1 MPRRAVKA
9 ACDGPQRFTNEGNV
23 SELVEMLRI
32 ADGKVVGTVVVLAA
46 FYLLRHIAYRIINER
61 VEKLNRRYAWRQ
73 TVSYAIYLLV
83 LLIIV
88 RLWFAWFQ
96 SVWTLL
102 SLVAAALV
110 IISKELLLNVVASGV
125 IAWRQLFE
133 IGDRIQIA
141 DRAGDVIETGLMY
154 FSVAEI
160 GGWVEAD
167 EPTGRII
174 RVPNS
179 IVLTQAVTN
188 YSRRL
193 PLLWH
198 EISVDLAATS
208 NWERAKDI
216 ATEVAGAYAY
226 HFTAE
231 EAAQV
236 RGSAEEIIFVR
247 NEPSVHIRMREG
259 RLNLTIR
266 YLCKFYRRRTTEQ
279 QIWEELLAR
288 FAAEPDVRLHAA
300 P

>member
-1 MPRRAVKA
+1 M
-9 ACDGPQRFTNEGNV
+9 

-154 FSVAEI
+154 FSVA
-160 GGWVEAD
+160 
-167 EPTGRII
+167 
-174 RVPNS
+174 
-179 IVLTQAVTN
+179 
-188 YSRRL
+188 
-193 PLLWH
+193 
-198 EISVDLAATS
+198 
-208 NWERAKDI
+208 
-216 ATEVAGAYAY
+216 
-226 HFTAE
+226 
-231 EAAQV
+231 
-236 RGSAEEIIFVR
+236 
-247 NEPSVHIRMREG
+247 
-259 RLNLTIR
+259 
-266 YLCKFYRRRTTEQ
+266 
-279 QIWEELLAR
+279 
-288 FAAEPDVRLHAA
+288 
-300 P
+300 